1 MMDATRDKLDATEA
15 ASDEDRG
22 GCQPPEA
29 GNNKSKK
36 PRRYV
41 LADFHFLSAVRLTV
55 HVRGPNCSIFRFF
68 STIMLNFFRHTLLS
82 NNNLE

>member
-41 LADFHFLSAVRLTV
+41 LADFHFLSAV

-68 STIMLNFFRHTLLS
+68 STIMLNFFRRTLCSLITI
-82 NNNLE
+82 